1 MHGLLLTQTKWFHNS
16 NLTCLIKPERV
27 RSFGFFFEK
36 MRNIG
41 LAIIGCGRVGRM
53 RGKIASEFPGISW
66 IGLCDI
72 NEEVGKELKKDINA
86 DYLTTNY
93 EELIKRE
100 EVDCVIVATSTWSH
114 FEPALI
120 AIENNK
126 KIFIEKPLTLDA
138 KQSRFLIDKIIEK
151 NIDVCVGYTQR
162 FRRRFISAKEKIESN
177 QIGDITCAVTR
188 TFMNKMGP
196 MNELR
201 LTQDRKYLTPMVVSG
216 THSLDMSLWLI
227 DDQPQSVFAR
237 SSDKILGEIG
247 TKDAT
252 FGLFTFDDKIFS
264 MNICWSLPKIW
275 PGASYGLQMGFVGT
289 HGILDIEDT
298 HRDVI
303 IVSDFDQGKIY
314 RPKGR
319 EDEIDRHVDFLTS
332 FPPGDIYNNE
342 LWGPLKDE
350 TYSWLQR
357 ICMGLNTPHTQAEVA
372 HQNLILT
379 LAMDLSA
386 KTMKEVDLNLSEEEI
401 MDRLNFENK

>member
-1 MHGLLLTQTKWFHNS
+1 MS
-16 NLTCLIKPERV
+16 D
-27 RSFGFFFEK
+27 
-36 MRNIG
+36 IG

-53 RGKIASEFPGISW
+53 RGKIASEFPGVSW

-72 NEEVGKELKKDINA
+72 NEEVGKGLKEDIKA
-86 DYLTTNY
+86 DYFTTNY
-93 EELIKRE
+93 EELINRK
-100 EVDCVIVATSTWSH
+100 EVNAVIVATSTWSH
-114 FEPALI
+114 FEPTLI

-126 KIFIEKPLTLDA
+126 KIFIEKPLTLNA
-138 KQSRFLIDKIIEK
+138 VQSRFLIDKISE
-151 NIDVCVGYTQR
+151 NRIDACVGYTQR
-162 FRRRFISAKEKIESN
+162 FRRRFISAKEKIEN
-177 QIGDITCAVTR
+177 NLIGDITCAVTR

-201 LTQDRKYLTPMVVSG
+201 LTQDRKLLTPMVISG

-227 DDQPQSVFAR
+227 NDKPKSVYAR

-247 TKDAT
+247 TKDGT

-275 PGASYGLQMGFVGT
+275 PGASYGLQMGLVGT
-289 HGILDIEDT
+289 NGALDIEDT
-298 HRDVI
+298 HRDAI
-303 IVSDFDQGKIY
+303 IVSDYDQGKIY

-319 EDEIDRHVDFLTS
+319 ENEIKRYVDFLTS
-332 FPPGDIYNNE
+332 YPPGDIYNNE

-357 ICMGLNTPHTQAEVA
+357 ICLGLNTPHAQAEEA
-372 HQNLILT
+372 HQNLMLT

-386 KTMKEVDLNLSEEEI
+386 KIKSEVSLDLSENEI
-401 MDRLNFENK
+401 MDRLNFENE